1 MPPARQKQDIL
12 RIERIGQPV
21 RALDASCRAV
31 RDLHGV
37 IVDETKNT
45 FLIQTQRGRKRV
57 AKKGARFVF
66 RFGTLEGND
75 IQHAPS
81 ERLKRR

>member
-12 RIERIGQPV
+12 RIERIGQTIRV
-21 RALDASCRAV
+21 LDASCRAV

-37 IVDETKNT
+37 VVDETKNT
-45 FLIQTQRGRKRV
+45 FLIQTSRGRKRV
-57 AKKGARFVF
+57 AKHGARFAF
-66 RFGTLEGND
+66 PFGMVEGND